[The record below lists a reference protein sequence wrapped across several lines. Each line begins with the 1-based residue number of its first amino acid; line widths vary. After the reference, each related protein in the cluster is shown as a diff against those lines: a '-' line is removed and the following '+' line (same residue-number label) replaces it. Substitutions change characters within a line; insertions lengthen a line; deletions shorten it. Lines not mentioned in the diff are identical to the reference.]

1 MARIRK
7 FYQKAILLAR
17 LQRQS
22 LGSPLLMSASK
33 CTLKWEFSRMPAR
46 ESSFRRVK
54 WNPLQAVESH
64 CCALIINPIVTIYP
78 PIDITGGG
86 CCYSLGFFKGTR
98 KGIRKTVRYAYRPQV
113 LKFCLTCFSWYASA
127 FFPICSIGRLDTPLH
142 AFPAYGELLRYIVI
156 YPNTAIVRKG
166 FCQTLFAP
174 F

>member
-22 LGSPLLMSASK
+22 LDSPLLMSASK

-46 ESSFRRVK
+46 ESSFRMVK
-54 WNPLQAVESH
+54 WNPLQAAESH
-64 CCALIINPIVTIYP
+64 CCAPIINPIVTIYP

-86 CCYSLGFFKGTR
+86 CCYSPGFFKGTR
-98 KGIRKTVRYAYRPQV
+98 RTVRHVCRPQV

-127 FFPICSIGRLDTPLH
+127 FFPIYSIRRLDTPLH

-156 YPNTAIVRKG
+156 YPNTAIVHKG